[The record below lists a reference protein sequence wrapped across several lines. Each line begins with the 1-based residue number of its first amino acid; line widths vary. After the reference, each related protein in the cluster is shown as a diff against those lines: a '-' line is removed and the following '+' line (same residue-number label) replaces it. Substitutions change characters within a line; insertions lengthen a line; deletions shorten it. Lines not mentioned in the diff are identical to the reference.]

1 MRMMTDEHN
10 NEAST
15 DDENEKT
22 AEILEA
28 GEDSCE
34 GAVKSCT
41 AYSTTG
47 AGEWE
52 SDNDSAQSAES
63 TCCWA

>member
-15 DDENEKT
+15 DDDENEKT

-28 GEDSCE
+28 GEDSCG

-41 AYSTTG
+41 ACGTRG
-47 AGEWE
+47 ASEG
-52 SDNDSAQSAES
+52 
-63 TCCWA
+63 

>member
-10 NEAST
+10 HEAST

-28 GEDSCE
+28 GEDSC
-34 GAVKSCT
+34 GGTVKSCT
-41 AYSTTG
+41 ACGTTG
-47 AGEWE
+47 ASEG
-52 SDNDSAQSAES
+52 
-63 TCCWA
+63 